1 MKTFRSVEQADR
13 ALPHGAIYLHRRTIR
28 RAGTNLVGVYLS
40 GDGAPVE
47 ARTPAEVTHWAEED
61 PDQGGR
67 LVDPVPAAGP
77 GREPEPMLRLNVYMA
92 PGQVAHLRS
101 RADYRGMAA
110 YVRQLID
117 KDINREIGE

>member
-1 MKTFRSVEQADR
+1 MRKYRSQTTADR
-13 ALPHGAIYLHRRTIR
+13 DLPHGAVYLHRRTIR
-28 RAGTNLVGVYLS
+28 QAGTNLVGVYLD
-40 GDGAPVE
+40 GVGAPVE

-61 PDQGGR
+61 ADQGGR
-67 LVDPVPAAGP
+67 LVDPVPAVGP
-77 GREPEPMLRLNVYMA
+77 GSEPEPMNRVSMYMTA
-92 PGQVAHLRS
+92 EQVAHLRS